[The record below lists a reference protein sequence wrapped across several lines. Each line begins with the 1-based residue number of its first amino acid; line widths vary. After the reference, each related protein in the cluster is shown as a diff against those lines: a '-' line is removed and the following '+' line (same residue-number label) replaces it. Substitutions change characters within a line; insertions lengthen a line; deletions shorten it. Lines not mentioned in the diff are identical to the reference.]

1 MEQSTQA
8 VSRDTAEHY
17 VWGEVCDGWR
27 LLDQP
32 DLSVIEER
40 VPAGGAEVA
49 HVHGRAR
56 QFFFVLQ
63 GKARLEFENRSV
75 ELAPG
80 QGLDVSPGVAHRFV
94 NAGGVEVRFLVISAP
109 TTRGDR
115 IDLAG

>member
-56 QFFFVLQ
+56 QFFYVLE

-80 QGLDVSPGVAHRFV
+80 QGLDVPPGVAHRFV
-94 NAGGVEVRFLVISAP
+94 NAGDADVRFLVISAP

-115 IDLAG
+115 TDLAG

>member
-1 MEQSTQA
+1 MKDDLTA
-8 VSRDTAEHY
+8 VDTRVAEHY

-27 LLDQP
+27 LLDRP

-56 QFFFVLQ
+56 QFFFVLA
-63 GKARLEFENRSV
+63 GKARLEFGDRSV
-75 ELAPG
+75 ELEPG
-80 QGLDVSPGVAHRFV
+80 QGLEVPPGVAHRFV
-94 NAGGVEVRFLVISAP
+94 NAGDVDVRFLVISAP

-115 IDLAG
+115 TDLVG